1 MVPALAIHPT
11 GPGIALAAAAVALGA
26 PLFSDGL
33 RAVRLRRHFSRLRE
47 FSLAD
52 LPSGFVQVHGQV
64 ALESPLFAPLSNV
77 ACAGFRLEVRVEGR
91 PLVQRVDE
99 HRRFRLIDGG
109 VHAIVLEQ
117 GSRWDLPVSAVR
129 TVASNHPLSANLTT
143 LIERTPEMRWARRAG
158 ETLQLTERALAVGS
172 RCHVIGYARHAR
184 PAELF
189 AEDEMQRTGTDD
201 RVADSPA
208 RHAQTASASD
218 PDLWLGPG
226 EHLDFLLVSHVE
238 PTLARWNVPAW
249 RSLGAA
255 FGPALS
261 MAGLL
266 YLASALDFMR
276 ASGRF

>member
-1 MVPALAIHPT
+1 MDPALVLHPT
-11 GPGIALAAAAVALGA
+11 GPGIALAAAAVVLGA

-33 RAVRLRRHFSRLRE
+33 RAVRLRRHFARLRVV
-47 FSLAD
+47 SLAD
-52 LPSGFVQVHGQV
+52 LPSGFVQVNGQV

-77 ACAGFRLEVRVEGR
+77 ACAGFRLEVRALGR

-109 VHAIVLEQ
+109 VHATVLEQ

-129 TVASNHPLSANLTT
+129 TVPADQALSANLAT
-143 LIERTPEMRWARRAG
+143 LLERTPEMHWARRAG
-158 ETLQLTERALAVGS
+158 DTLHFTERSLAVGS

-184 PAELF
+184 PVELF
-189 AEDEMQRTGTDD
+189 VEDAMLRTGTDD
-201 RVADSPA
+201 RAVASSA
-208 RHAQTASASD
+208 RAQSAAASE

-226 EHLDFLLVSHVE
+226 EHLDFLLVSHAE
-238 PTLARWNVPAW
+238 PLPSRWSVPAW
-249 RSLGAA
+249 RALGAVL
-255 FGPALS
+255 GPGLS

>member
-1 MVPALAIHPT
+1 MDPVLVLHPT
-11 GPGIALAAAAVALGA
+11 GAGIALAAAAVVLGA

-33 RAVRLRRHFSRLRE
+33 RAVRLRRHFARLRAVP
-47 FSLAD
+47 LAD
-52 LPSGFVQVHGQV
+52 LPSGFVQVNGQV

-109 VHAIVLEQ
+109 VHATVLEQ

-129 TVASNHPLSANLTT
+129 TVPADQALSANLTT
-143 LIERTPEMRWARRAG
+143 LLERAPEMHWARRAG
-158 ETLQLTERALAVGS
+158 ETLHFTERTLAVGS
-172 RCHVIGYARHAR
+172 RCHVIGYARHAA
-184 PAELF
+184 PVELLV
-189 AEDEMQRTGTDD
+189 EDEMQRTGTDD
-201 RVADSPA
+201 RVVTTSARRAQAPA
-208 RHAQTASASD
+208 ASE

-226 EHLDFLLVSHVE
+226 EHLDFLLVSHAE
-238 PTLARWNVPAW
+238 PQLSRFSVPAW
-249 RSLGAA
+249 RALGAA